1 MKPPPRFIPPLG
13 PPRRSPRQRVLA
25 AWRGVDV
32 TPEEITARPS
42 GRPVSEAVGRLV
54 TNLRLDRRRAEA
66 EIVRVWNDIIDPQL
80 TAHAQ
85 PVGLAKGTLFVDV
98 DNSVWLSEIVR
109 YRRREILQRLQSSFG
124 AEMIA
129 RISFRLG

>member
-1 MKPPPRFIPPLG
+1 MNPPFRRIPPLG
-13 PPRRSPRQRVLA
+13 PPKRSQRQKVLA
-25 AWRGVDV
+25 AWRGIDLG
-32 TPEEITARPS
+32 PAQKTAERHERS
-42 GRPVSEAVGRLV
+42 AGAIIGYVVKD
-54 TNLRLDRRRAEA
+54 LRLESRRAEA
-66 EIVRVWNDIIDPQL
+66 EIVRVWNSIIDPEL

-85 PVGLAKGTLFVDV
+85 PVGINKGTVFVNV

-124 AEMIA
+124 TEMIA

>member
-1 MKPPPRFIPPLG
+1 
-13 PPRRSPRQRVLA
+13 VLT

-32 TPEEITARPS
+32 TPEEISARPS

-66 EIVRVWNDIIDPQL
+66 EIVRVWNSIIDPEIA
-80 TAHAQ
+80 AHAQ
-85 PVGLAKGTLFVDV
+85 PAGIARGTLFVNV

-109 YRRREILQRLQSSFG
+109 YRRREILGRLQSSFG
-124 AEMIA
+124 TEMIA